1 MLGAPGDPEWFILPL
16 LDHLPGVP
24 EWIVTDRAYAN
35 HRCRHTCE
43 MQEQNR
49 LFVQAPQAPARC
61 PDWIYTKR
69 NIERR
74 LSAQLEEW

>member
-1 MLGAPGDPEWFILPL
+1 MLEAPGNPEWFILPL

-49 LFVQAPQAPARC
+49 LFVQAPRGSRALPGLDLHQTQHR
-61 PDWIYTKR
+61 
-69 NIERR
+69 RR